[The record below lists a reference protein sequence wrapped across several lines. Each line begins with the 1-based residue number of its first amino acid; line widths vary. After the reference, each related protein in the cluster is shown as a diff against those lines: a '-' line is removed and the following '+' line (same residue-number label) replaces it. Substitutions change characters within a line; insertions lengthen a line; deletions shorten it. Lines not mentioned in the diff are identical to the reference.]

1 MSRDISS
8 DAVYHGDH
16 AETNGNDDFVRCARC
31 GFPCKLDRDLRASEG
46 SKIGWG
52 ISYDAF
58 PIVRAT
64 YDQGEGSTGLYEP
77 GTDVYEHDNV
87 YNNPD
92 LYDGGSGLA
101 YDGVIR
107 TIYDPVVTGGCP
119 QCGTFLYNK

>member
-1 MSRDISS
+1 MAREITS

-16 AETNGNDDFVRCARC
+16 AETKGDDDFVRCARC
-31 GFPCKLDRDLRASEG
+31 GFPCKLDRDKQSHDG

-52 ISYDAF
+52 VNYEAQ
-58 PIVRAT
+58 PIVTAT
-64 YDQGEGSTGLYEP
+64 YDSSEAYQPATAEYN
-77 GTDVYEHDNV
+77 YDNV
-87 YNNPD
+87 YEDSD
-92 LYDGGSGLA
+92 LYDGGSGIG

>member
-1 MSRDISS
+1 MSRGISS
-8 DAVYHGDH
+8 DANYHGDH
-16 AETNGNDDFVRCARC
+16 AETNGSDDFVRCARC
-31 GFPCKLDRDLRASEG
+31 GFPCKLDRDIQGSEG
-46 SKIGWG
+46 SRIGWG
-52 ISYDAF
+52 INYTAF
-58 PIVRAT
+58 PIVKAT
-64 YDQGEGSTGLYEP
+64 YDSSDGYESGTELYQ
-77 GTDVYEHDNV
+77 YDNV